1 MIFDL
6 PGHAE
11 AAALREE
18 VGFQRL
24 CLVDYDDGIWSVQV
38 GVDPGPVDFAELLR
52 TVERWVA
59 QAGLIGVR
67 FHVDGCSY
75 LLVAREVDAAVA

>member
-18 VGFQRL
+18 VGFERL
-24 CLVDYDDGIWSVQV
+24 CLVDYDDGLWSVHV
-38 GVDPGPVDFAELLR
+38 GVEPGPVDLAELLR
-52 TVERWVA
+52 TVERWVVRT
-59 QAGLIGVR
+59 GLFGLR
-67 FHVDGCSY
+67 FHVDGRSY